1 MGTKKE
7 FYLRG
12 DRIAW
17 WGTLGDPGEMI
28 LNHNLLKLEDIPG
41 FIEWLQKGPP
51 KPQYRITKVFVA
63 KPVRVTTG
71 WGDGERY
78 HHLKDADIEEVPC
91 SG

>member
-1 MGTKKE
+1 MGKKT
-7 FYLRG
+7 FRG
-12 DRIAW
+12 RDSFVVAHWGRTGEAAVDRGYISPHDA
-17 WGTLGDPGEMI
+17 PA
-28 LNHNLLKLEDIPG
+28 
-41 FIEWLQKGPP
+41 FIEWLQDGPP
-51 KPQYRITKVFVA
+51 KPQYRITELFFA